1 MKTNSRILQN
11 VIFASAISLGM
22 VGCTDDVRTDGF
34 TNSDL
39 PEIHELSQAQKDVIA
54 YTPKN
59 AIIAHR
65 GTEFWAP
72 EESEAA
78 MR

>member
-54 YTPKN
+54 
-59 AIIAHR
+59 
-65 GTEFWAP
+65 
-72 EESEAA
+72 
-78 MR
+78 